1 MDEDSRIADVAEVPD
16 DSTLLFTVR
25 DGFDEREAI
34 LTETAAGEVT
44 AYENYC
50 QHWTDVRLDKGS
62 GATKRDGELVCGKH
76 GALFEDDSG
85 RCTYGPCEGA
95 VLSEIEVA
103 VENGAVYL
111 TDDDYEFVEIG
122 SSKEYD
128 LSSNR
133 SLGFD

>member
-1 MDEDSRIADVAEVPD
+1 MDEDSRIADVSEVPD

-25 DGFDEREAI
+25 DGFDDREAI
-34 LTETAAGEVT
+34 LTKTDEGGVT
-44 AYENYC
+44 AFENYC

-85 RCTYGPCEGA
+85 CCTYGPCEGA
-95 VLSEIEVA
+95 VLQGVDVT
-103 VENGAVYL
+103 VEDGGVYL
-111 TDDDYEFVEIG
+111 TDDDYEFVEVG
-122 SSKEYD
+122 SSQEYD

>member
-1 MDEDSRIADVAEVPD
+1 MDEDSRIADVSEVPD

-25 DGFDEREAI
+25 DGFDDREAI
-34 LTETAAGEVT
+34 LTKTDEGEVT
-44 AYENYC
+44 AFENYC
-50 QHWTDVRLDKGS
+50 QHWTDVRLDRGS

-76 GALFEDDSG
+76 GALFEEDSG
-85 RCTYGPCEGA
+85 CCTYGPCEGA
-95 VLSEIEVA
+95 VLQHVEVT
-103 VENGAVYL
+103 VEEGGVYL
-111 TDDDYEFVEIG
+111 TDDDYEFVEVG